1 MGNECKLLR
10 VRDHKKIPERV
21 RKKKKRPFHFL
32 RSHRKCHRG
41 TPAGRH
47 GALVTAVVEQWPSR
61 CGSLCLSPPALTHHQ
76 LLTDLKGT
84 PISATWGKS
93 CSTTFL
99 NFNYAKPQKTI
110 FAITAVTK
118 YVNEVILWL
127 HAPWF
132 RRRWNQLGIQLIN
145 GFLN

>member
-1 MGNECKLLR
+1 MNANYWELGTIRNFQKESG
-10 VRDHKKIPERV
+10 
-21 RKKKKRPFHFL
+21 KKKKRPFHFL
-32 RSHRKCHRG
+32 RSHLSITEVPWQVGMQPCRSR
-41 TPAGRH
+41 
-47 GALVTAVVEQWPSR
+47 VEQWPSQ
-61 CGSLCLSPPALTHHQ
+61 CGSPCLSPPTLTHCQ
-76 LLTDLKGT
+76 LRTDLKGT

-132 RRRWNQLGIQLIN
+132 RRHWNQLGIQLIN